1 MLGWVQDTPGTHFAG
16 AGACVLEHVAQQSRE
31 YMAMEE
37 DPKRVVPLSTLPD
50 PRVDVC
56 IFFLSPH
63 FLKPQDVS
71 LMTRLS
77 ASVPVVPVIAK
88 VRPLAAC
95 SPCLQPCLSHLRRSL
110 PLRCRIP
117 TGSAA
122 VMSPGSAI

>member
-1 MLGWVQDTPGTHFAG
+1 MDAVATGALSGADAVLRWVQDTPGTHFAG

-77 ASVPVVPVIAK
+77 ASVPVVPIIAK
-88 VRPLAAC
+88 VRPHWVPVHRIC
-95 SPCLQPCLSHLRRSL
+95 SPA
-110 PLRCRIP
+110 CRMLL
-117 TGSAA
+117 T
-122 VMSPGSAI
+122 